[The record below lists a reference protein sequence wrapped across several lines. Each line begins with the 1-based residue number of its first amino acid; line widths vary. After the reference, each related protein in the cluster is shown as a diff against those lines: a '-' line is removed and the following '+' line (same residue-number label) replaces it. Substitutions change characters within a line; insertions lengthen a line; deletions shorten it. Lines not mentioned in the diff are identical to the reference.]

1 MPSLQNYSTFGL
13 DSSCA
18 SLQTFTDIPSFLSL
32 YRKDK
37 PTYILGGGSNSIFTE
52 DFEGTVLVNKIKG
65 ISHYD
70 TDSHHFLRVGAGE
83 NWHNFVTLCMQ
94 EKWYGFENLALIP
107 GSVGACP
114 IQNIGAYGRE
124 VNTLIDTVEV
134 VLLDTGEQLLINNH
148 ECEFGYRDSI
158 FKHELANKVLITHV
172 NFKLPKVYQLDT
184 SYGELAQLNAPTAD
198 DVYQTVISIR
208 KSKFPDPADL
218 GNAGSFFKN
227 PVVSKDV
234 FEDIAKQ
241 FDVVPH
247 FIVNADASESP
258 EKIKIPA
265 AWLIDKA
272 GFKGKTLNNVRC
284 HPTQPLVLT
293 NLGGATGEDVMTMA
307 NDIIASV
314 RDKFGIQLEPEVR
327 LIGSKGLISL

>member
-52 DFEGTVLVNKIKG
+52 DFEGTVLVNRIKG

-70 TDSHHFLRVGAGE
+70 TDSHLFLRVGAGE

-208 KSKFPDPADL
+208 KSKLPDPADL